1 MTLQSRHQVF
11 LAVATAVV
19 AAGASL
25 GAIYMRPDIEE
36 VPVARLVAN
45 LEKELAAD
53 PKSADIHLRL
63 ARLYALAYSAN
74 TTELPVTV
82 LAGADRKPRQEVWF
96 GHEPNLIPEKVAP
109 GASRSEASKAFL
121 AKSVEHYRKVVE
133 LNASG
138 LIGRIGYAWTL
149 EQSGNTSGAVA
160 EYRRVVEQA
169 WAKEEKA
176 KFAEPGQRFFTEE
189 AARHLI
195 PLLDPRRDAEE
206 IATLRARAERLGRV
220 PRAITP
226 IAIPL
231 SDTATLK
238 TIVDLDATVPFDAD
252 GTGLRKAWTWISPD
266 AAWLVYDPT
275 SSGRITSAL
284 QLFGNVTF
292 WNVWKNGYEPMKA
305 LDDDG
310 DGELRGSELRHLAL
324 WRDVNR
330 DGVSDPGEV
339 RPLREFGIA
348 ALTCRGGTG
357 DGIYAAAVAERG
369 VRFDDGRT
377 RPTYDVILRRSF
389 SVSAPAPQ

>member
-1 MTLQSRHQVF
+1 MTLQSSRQAF
-11 LAVATAVV
+11 LV
-19 AAGASL
+19 AAAALIAVSASL
-25 GAIYMRPDIEE
+25 GGIYMRPDIEE

-53 PKSADIHLRL
+53 PKNPDIHLRL
-63 ARLYALAYSAN
+63 ARLYAVAYSAN
-74 TTELPVTV
+74 TTELPATV

-96 GHEPNLIPEKVAP
+96 GHEPDLVPQKVDP
-109 GASRSEASKAFL
+109 GATRSEASKGFL
-121 AKSVEHYRKVVE
+121 AKSVEHYHKVVE
-133 LNASG
+133 LNPSG
-138 LIGRIGYAWTL
+138 LVGRIGYAWTL
-149 EQSGNTSGAVA
+149 EQSGNTAAAVA

-195 PLLDPRRDAEE
+195 PLLDPKRDAEE

-231 SDTATLK
+231 ADTASPK
-238 TIVDLDATVPFDAD
+238 TIVDLDASVPFDAD

-266 AAWLVYDPT
+266 AAWLVYDAT
-275 SSGRITSAL
+275 NSGRITSAL

-292 WNVWKNGYEPMKA
+292 WNVWGNGYEPLRA

-310 DGELRGSELRHLAL
+310 DGELRGRELRHLAL

-330 DGVSDPGEV
+330 DAVSDPGEV
-339 RPLREFGIA
+339 RPLSESGIV
-348 ALTCRGGTG
+348 ALTCRGAKG
-357 DGIYAAAVAERG
+357 DGIFTAAVAERG
-369 VRFDDGRT
+369 VRFSDGRT
-377 RPTYDVILRRSF
+377 RPTYDVILRRSI
-389 SVSAPAPQ
+389 SVSAPALQ

>member
-1 MTLQSRHQVF
+1 MTAQSTRQAF
-11 LAVATAVV
+11 LL
-19 AAGASL
+19 AAAALFAASGSI
-25 GAIYMRPDIEE
+25 GAIYARPDIED
-36 VPVARLVAN
+36 VPVARLVSN

-53 PKSADIHLRL
+53 PKNPDIHLRL
-63 ARLYALAYSAN
+63 ARLYAVAYSAN

-82 LAGADRKPRQEVWF
+82 LAGAGKEPRQEVWF
-96 GHEPNLIPEKVAP
+96 GHEPDLIPRQVAP
-109 GASRSEASKAFL
+109 GATRSEASKGFL
-121 AKSVEHYRKVVE
+121 AKSVEHYRHVVE
-133 LNASG
+133 FNPSG

-149 EQSGNTSGAVA
+149 QESGNRPAAVS

-169 WAKEEKA
+169 WPKEEKA

-195 PLLDPRRDAEE
+195 PLLDPKRDAEE

-231 SDTATLK
+231 TDAASPQ
-238 TIVDLDATVPFDAD
+238 TIVDLDASVPFDAD

-266 AAWLVYDPT
+266 AAWLVYDAT
-275 SSGRITSAL
+275 SAGRITSAL

-292 WNVWKNGYEPMKA
+292 WNVWSNGYEALKA

-310 DGELRGSELRHLAL
+310 NGELRGRELRFLAL
-324 WRDVNR
+324 WHDVNR
-330 DGVSDPGEV
+330 DAVSDPGEV
-339 RPLREFGIA
+339 RPLSASGIV
-348 ALTCRGGTG
+348 ALTCRGTKG
-357 DGIYAAAVAERG
+357 DGILTAAAAERG
-369 VRFDDGRT
+369 VLYDDGRT
-377 RPTYDVILRRSF
+377 RPTYDVILRRPI

>member
-1 MTLQSRHQVF
+1 MTAQSRRQAF
-11 LAVATAVV
+11 LVAAVALFTAS
-19 AAGASL
+19 ASIR
-25 GAIYMRPDIEE
+25 AIYMRPDIED

-53 PKSADIHLRL
+53 PKNPDIHLRL
-63 ARLYALAYSAN
+63 ARLYAVAYSAN

-82 LAGADRKPRQEVWF
+82 LAGADKKVRQEVWF
-96 GHEPNLIPEKVAP
+96 GHEPDLIPQKVAP
-109 GASRSEASKAFL
+109 GATRSEASKSFL
-121 AKSVEHYRKVVE
+121 AKSVEHYRHVVE
-133 LNASG
+133 LNPAG

-149 EQSGNTSGAVA
+149 QESGNKSAAVA

-169 WAKEEKA
+169 WPKEEKA

-195 PLLDPRRDAEE
+195 PLLDPKRDAEE

-231 SDTATLK
+231 TDAASPK
-238 TIVDLDATVPFDAD
+238 TIVDLDASVAFDAD

-266 AAWLVYDPT
+266 AAWLVYDAKST
-275 SSGRITSAL
+275 GRITSAL

-292 WNVWKNGYEPMKA
+292 WNVWSNGYDAMRA
-305 LDDDG
+305 IDDDG
-310 DGELRGSELRHLAL
+310 DGELRGRELRYLAL
-324 WRDVNR
+324 WHDLNR

-339 RPLREFGIA
+339 RRLSEFGIV
-348 ALTCRGGTG
+348 ALTCRGAKG
-357 DGIYAAAVAERG
+357 DGIFTAAAAERG

-377 RPTYDVILRRSF
+377 RPTYDVILRRSI

>member
-1 MTLQSRHQVF
+1 MTLQFSQQVF
-11 LAVATAVV
+11 LAVAAAVV
-19 AAGASL
+19 AASASL
-25 GAIYMRPDIEE
+25 GAIYMRPDIEN

-53 PKSADIHLRL
+53 PKNADIHLRL

-82 LAGADRKPRQEVWF
+82 LAGADRKTRQEVWF
-96 GHEPNLIPEKVAP
+96 GHEPNLIPEKVAV

-121 AKSVEHYRKVVE
+121 AKSVDHYRKVVE
-133 LNASG
+133 LNQAG
-138 LIGRIGYAWTL
+138 LVGRIGYAWTL

-169 WAKEEKA
+169 WPKEEKA

-189 AARHLI
+189 AARYLI

-206 IATLRARAERLGRV
+206 IATLRARSERLGRV

-226 IAIPL
+226 VAIPL
-231 SDTATLK
+231 TDTATLK
-238 TIVDLDATVPFDAD
+238 TFVDLDATVPFDAD
-252 GTGLRKAWTWISPD
+252 GTGLRKAWTWISPE

-284 QLFGNVTF
+284 QLFGDVTF
-292 WNVWKNGYEPMKA
+292 WNVWQNGYEPMRA

-339 RPLREFGIA
+339 RPLSAFGIV
-348 ALTCRGGTG
+348 ALTCRGGKG
-357 DGIYAAAVAERG
+357 DGIYAAAVAQRG
-369 VRFDDGRT
+369 VRFDNGRT
-377 RPTYDVILRRSF
+377 RPTYDVILRRSI

>member
-1 MTLQSRHQVF
+1 MTLQFRHQAF
-11 LAVATAVV
+11 LAVGAAVV
-19 AAGASL
+19 AASASL
-25 GAIYMRPDIEE
+25 GAIYMRPDIED

-45 LEKELAAD
+45 LDKELAAD
-53 PKSADIHLRL
+53 PKNADIHLRL

-121 AKSVEHYRKVVE
+121 AKSVDHYRKVVE
-133 LNASG
+133 LNQPG
-138 LIGRIGYAWTL
+138 LVGRIGYAWTL

-169 WAKEEKA
+169 WPKEEKA

-231 SDTATLK
+231 TDKATLK

-284 QLFGNVTF
+284 QLFGDVTF
-292 WNVWKNGYEPMKA
+292 WNVWRNGYEPMRA

-339 RPLREFGIA
+339 RPLSAFGIV
-348 ALTCRGGTG
+348 ALTCRGGKG
-357 DGIYAAAVAERG
+357 DGIYAAAVAEQG
-369 VRFDDGRT
+369 VRFNDGRT
-377 RPTYDVILRRSF
+377 RPTYDVILRRSI